1 MVKKMVFLLIGLF
14 LLSLSNLAGA
24 EEPAG
29 EKPLPTEL
37 PVVVV
42 KGTDRSYLEVM
53 RARTLSF
60 MPIRGEKTMLRSFFE
75 AAPDKKTHSHFL
87 SFPRLEE
94 RAEERV
100 PPLEVFMEERR
111 EISPI
116 ALLEPRL
123 FRPFVSYT
131 PTEYEYVRTRDRK
144 VSLMSILSVR
154 GEKTLS
160 EPSVQ
165 ISLSEISYYLPSK
178 EEPSLPYLYISTS
191 LAAYDNFTYDLK
203 YGRKKDKVIHLLSL
217 GRYSAPQWTV
227 YKGGSPLAK
236 DEDWLNTRVV
246 WDFSE
251 NKSASFDLYGYQNKI
266 DLPEEKERNKN
277 DVGLSGQLIF
287 RLKED
292 NLLKILGWVKRAK
305 VDDYDTD
312 YQDINPGAQIE
323 LEVPQIPL
331 NVGIKAENSS
341 YANKSQFH
349 LWIKDEAI
357 VFKGAKSLKLGLG
370 AGIKRIEGVTS
381 EILPQLELTYQ
392 FNPKLQFR
400 VGAERTF
407 YLPQFADLYL
417 SRDYVE
423 VNKELDDMVKLW
435 NIETQLKYDL
445 PPLADLSLT
454 GFFNTGDDLI
464 WNWDDVNSLI
474 KPEIRH
480 MNSWG
485 GRLDLRLQF
494 GETFEQGLSYTYQK
508 AENLDD
514 PEKVIPHYPQ
524 SLADIWLRW
533 RRAGWEIEMG
543 AEFIEEGYYEEN
555 TEAKIAG
562 GWKERFKISRAIGKD
577 IEFFIHLIRNDCQ
590 LWKDYTPSEQ
600 KLFFGLKVKLY

>member
-1 MVKKMVFLLIGLF
+1 
-14 LLSLSNLAGA
+14 
-24 EEPAG
+24 
-29 EKPLPTEL
+29 
-37 PVVVV
+37 
-42 KGTDRSYLEVM
+42 
-53 RARTLSF
+53 
-60 MPIRGEKTMLRSFFE
+60 
-75 AAPDKKTHSHFL
+75 
-87 SFPRLEE
+87 
-94 RAEERV
+94 
-100 PPLEVFMEERR
+100 MEERR

-144 VSLMSILSVR
+144 VSLISILPVR

-165 ISLSEISYYLPSK
+165 ISLSERSYYPASK
-178 EEPSLPYLYISTS
+178 EESPLPYLYISTS

-203 YGRKKDKVIHLLSL
+203 YGREKDKVIHLLNL
-217 GRYSAPQWTV
+217 GRYSAPQSIV
-227 YKGGSPLAK
+227 YKGSSPLAK

-251 NKSASFDLYGYQNKI
+251 NKSASFDLYGYQNKR

-287 RLKED
+287 KLKED
-292 NLLKILGWVKRAK
+292 NLLKILGWVKRAE

-323 LEVPQIPL
+323 VEVPQVPL

-357 VFKGAKSLKLGLG
+357 VLKGAKGLKLGLE
-370 AGIKRIEGVTS
+370 AGIKSIEGVTS

-392 FNPKLQFR
+392 LNPKLQFR
-400 VGAERTF
+400 AEVERTF

-423 VNKELDDMVKLW
+423 VNEELDDMVKLW
-435 NIETQLKYDL
+435 NYEAQLKYDL

-454 GFFNTGDDLI
+454 GFFNTGDDII
-464 WNWDDVNSLI
+464 WNWDDVNSLV
-474 KPEIRH
+474 KPEIRE
-480 MNSWG
+480 MSSWG
-485 GRLDLRLQF
+485 GRLDLRLHF
-494 GETFEQGLSYTYQK
+494 GETFEQGLSFTYQK

-524 SLADIWLRW
+524 NLADIWLRW
-533 RRAGWEIEMG
+533 RRAGWGIEMG
-543 AEFIEEGYYEEN
+543 GEFVGERYYKEN
-555 TEAKIAG
+555 SEAKITS
-562 GWKERFKISRAIGKD
+562 GWKERFKISRIIGKD
-577 IEFFIHLIRNDCQ
+577 IEFFILLILHDYDYQ
-590 LWKDYTPSEQ
+590 LWKDYTLSTE
-600 KLFFGLKVKLY
+600 KLFFGLKAKLY